1 VSTAAG
7 PPTGRPQVLVST
19 ATRPFVM
26 SSTRGGQTGGVIRL
40 LIADDEAMVRKGL
53 RLVLETEDEFQVVGE
68 ASDGVEA
75 ISQSRRLTPD
85 VILMDVRMPRMD
97 GVEACRRL
105 VDETGA
111 KVVVLTTFDLDE
123 HLFAAVRAGASGFLL
138 KASRPEELVSAIQA
152 AYAGN
157 ALIEPKMTKRLLD
170 EFVRQ
175 PDPTVVRETPDRF
188 SELTDRE
195 AEVLR
200 EVVRGSTNAEIAEHL
215 YISETTVKTH
225 VNHILAKLGVRDRI
239 QAVVLAY
246 DMGMVEPGGHRS

>member
-1 VSTAAG
+1 
-7 PPTGRPQVLVST
+7 
-19 ATRPFVM
+19 M
-26 SSTRGGQTGGVIRL
+26 IRL

-53 RLVLETEDEFQVVGE
+53 RLVLETEEDLQVVGE

-75 ISQSRRLTPD
+75 VDETERLRPD
-85 VILMDVRMPRMD
+85 VVLMDVRMPRLD

-105 VDETGA
+105 VESSDA

-138 KASRPEELVSAIQA
+138 KASPPEELVSAIRA

-157 ALIEPKMTKRLLD
+157 ALVEPKMTKRLLD
-170 EFVRQ
+170 EFARRPGQ
-175 PDPTVVRETPDRF
+175 APAGQIPDRF

-195 AEVLR
+195 IDVLR
-200 EVVRGSTNAEIAEHL
+200 EVVSGASNAEIAERL

-225 VNHILAKLGVRDRI
+225 VNHILSKLAVRDRI

-246 DMGMVEPGGHRS
+246 DCGLVEPGGARPPV